1 MAQGPEVWF
10 TMAHLAFDPIRY
22 GGPVDPQ
29 RVAPAQ
35 LLPIGGREVL
45 FSAQIGDIAFE
56 IRPLAALKAIDKAWR
71 ALASSSIEANVFH
84 GPAFMLA
91 AQQHLVEASGQLAAL
106 VWDRRSVAQPRLLGL
121 WPLRRS
127 RGSGHAGV
135 HKGLDLRLA
144 ASGAPLLDRHFAV
157 EAASTLL
164 AGLRL
169 ATPDMTGLIFA
180 RIALDGPAARA
191 LRAAAALGAMH
202 IRELDVRHRPCIWT
216 HDADFLP
223 GNALHACHETARAL
237 SRHGDVRMVSATA
250 PDDVRDAVEL
260 FLALEASEAA
270 RCEDHP
276 ILFEARDAAF
286 CRSLTRTLSRDG
298 EVAVHMLEVGDR
310 LAAASVTL
318 TSQGHGWVWRTAS
331 DAALEARLSGDGPHA
346 TGGPEAQ
353 RAIPALLDLAIGQHF
368 AGNPAS
374 DLLEA
379 AAGRADT
386 CSWTGHQRVG
396 DLILGVG
403 DDARP
408 GNAGAAMRRAL
419 SAMTGWSS
427 RNGHRGRA

>member
-1 MAQGPEVWF
+1 
-10 TMAHLAFDPIRY
+10 MAHLAFDPIRY
-22 GGPVDPQ
+22 WGLVDPQ

-35 LLPIGGREVL
+35 PLPVGGREVL
-45 FSAQIGDIAFE
+45 FSAQIGDLAFE
-56 IRPLAALKAIDKAWR
+56 IRPLAALKAIDAAWR
-71 ALASSSIEANVFH
+71 ALARSSIEANVFH

-127 RGSGHAGV
+127 RGTGHAGL
-135 HKGLDLRLA
+135 HRGLDLRLA
-144 ASGAPLLDRHFAV
+144 ASGAPLLDRHLAV
-157 EAASTLL
+157 EAASALL

-169 ATPDMTGLIFA
+169 ATPDMTGLTFA

-191 LRAAAALGAMH
+191 LRAAAALGAFH
-202 IRELDVRHRPCIWT
+202 IRERDVRHRPCIWI
-216 HDADFLP
+216 HDVDFLP
-223 GNALHACHETARAL
+223 GKALDACHETARAL

-270 RCEDHP
+270 RRNVHP
-276 ILFEARDAAF
+276 ILSEARDAAF
-286 CRSLTRTLSRDG
+286 CRSLTRTLSHDG

-318 TSQGHGWVWRTAS
+318 TSHGHGWVWRTAS
-331 DAALEARLSGDGPHA
+331 DAALEAGLFDNGPHA
-346 TGGPEAQ
+346 ARGPEAQ
-353 RAIPALLDLAIGQHF
+353 GAIPALLDLAIGQHF
-368 AGNPAS
+368 AGNLAG

-379 AAGRADT
+379 AAGHADS

-396 DLILGVG
+396 DLILGLG

-408 GNAGAAMRRAL
+408 GNARTALRKAL
-419 SAMTGWSS
+419 SAMTDWSS
-427 RNGHRGRA
+427 RNSWRGRP

>member
-35 LLPIGGREVL
+35 LMPIGGREVL

-164 AGLRL
+164 AGLR
-169 ATPDMTGLIFA
+169 
-180 RIALDGPAARA
+180 
-191 LRAAAALGAMH
+191 LGAMH

>member
-1 MAQGPEVWF
+1 
-10 TMAHLAFDPIRY
+10 
-22 GGPVDPQ
+22 
-29 RVAPAQ
+29 
-35 LLPIGGREVL
+35 
-45 FSAQIGDIAFE
+45 
-56 IRPLAALKAIDKAWR
+56 
-71 ALASSSIEANVFH
+71 
-84 GPAFMLA
+84 
-91 AQQHLVEASGQLAAL
+91 
-106 VWDRRSVAQPRLLGL
+106 
-121 WPLRRS
+121 
-127 RGSGHAGV
+127 
-135 HKGLDLRLA
+135 
-144 ASGAPLLDRHFAV
+144 
-157 EAASTLL
+157 
-164 AGLRL
+164 
-169 ATPDMTGLIFA
+169 
-180 RIALDGPAARA
+180 
-191 LRAAAALGAMH
+191 
-202 IRELDVRHRPCIWT
+202 
-216 HDADFLP
+216 
-223 GNALHACHETARAL
+223 
-237 SRHGDVRMVSATA
+237 
-250 PDDVRDAVEL
+250 
-260 FLALEASEAA
+260 
-270 RCEDHP
+270 
-276 ILFEARDAAF
+276 LFEARDAAF